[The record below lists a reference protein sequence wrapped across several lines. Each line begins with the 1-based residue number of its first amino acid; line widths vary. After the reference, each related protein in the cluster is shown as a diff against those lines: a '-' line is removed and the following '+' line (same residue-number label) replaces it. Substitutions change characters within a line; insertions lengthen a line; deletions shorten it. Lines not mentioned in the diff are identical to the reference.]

1 MIHCKA
7 LTYSYQHEKFRFE
20 LQAEQGDI
28 IALIG
33 GSGAGKSTL
42 LHLLAGFIEP
52 SSGEVTVAQQ
62 SVLGLPPHQ
71 RPMAMLFQ
79 EHNLFAHLSIEQNIA
94 LGIKPNLKLS
104 ASDWNQVNT
113 AAKQV
118 EIGDKLER
126 LPEQL
131 SGGQKQ
137 RVALARCFVQ
147 QKPIWLLDEPFSALD
162 PILRAEM
169 LNLVKQLAN
178 ELNITIIMVTHHIN
192 DAKCIANKFAYVD
205 KGQIVALEQIENL
218 HASHLNESLAKF
230 VSASE

>member
-1 MIHCKA
+1 MIHCEA
-7 LTYSYQHEKFRFE
+7 LSYAYQQEKFLFE
-20 LQAEQGDI
+20 LEAEQGDI

-42 LHLLAGFIEP
+42 LHLIAGFIMP
-52 SSGEVTVAQQ
+52 VSGDVQVSQQ
-62 SVLGLPPHQ
+62 SVLALSPHQ
-71 RPMAMLFQ
+71 RPFSMLFQ

-94 LGIKPNLKLS
+94 LGIRPNLKLS
-104 ASDWNQVNT
+104 ASDWKQVKT

-118 EIGDKLER
+118 EIDDKLER

-169 LNLVKQLAN
+169 LNLVKQLA
-178 ELNITIIMVTHHIN
+178 EKLNVTIIMVTHHIN

-205 KGQIVALEQIENL
+205 KGQIVALEKIENL
-218 HASHLNESLAKF
+218 HASHPNESLAKF